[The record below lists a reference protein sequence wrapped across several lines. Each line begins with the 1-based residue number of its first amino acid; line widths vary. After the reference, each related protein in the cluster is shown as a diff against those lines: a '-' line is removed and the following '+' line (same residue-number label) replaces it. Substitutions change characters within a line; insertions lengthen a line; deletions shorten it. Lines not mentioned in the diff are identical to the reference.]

1 MDFFPFLRKYRHLPR
16 ALRDV
21 ASLNLF
27 VGAAAILS
35 DLIQLLNGNLE
46 LPIGGIISV
55 MIGLGLLDLNPLA
68 RSTQIFLLRASLFF
82 VLPVFVLGSIGMTV
96 AGKDVLPDLLAGKA
110 VVAAAAVILFGIGLS
125 VWELRVL
132 NRPAIRELFGDGQA
146 FATILPSGS
155 VPKVPILPLPSA
167 PEPTLNKREA
177 ERQPRV

>member
-27 VGAAAILS
+27 VGAGAILS
-35 DLIQLLNGNLE
+35 DLVQLLNGNPE
-46 LPIGGIISV
+46 LPIGGMISV

-68 RSTQIFLLRASLFF
+68 RSTQMFLLRASLYV
-82 VLPVFVLGSIGMTV
+82 VLPLFVLGSIGMTV
-96 AGKDVLPDLLAGKA
+96 AGKDVFRDLLAGNA
-110 VVAAAAVILFGIGLS
+110 VAAAAVIIVSIGLS

-132 NRPAIRELFGDGQA
+132 NRPAIRELFGKGQT

-155 VPKVPILPLPSA
+155 VPRVPSLPLPA
-167 PEPTLNKREA
+167 GPEPSLKRREE
-177 ERQPRV
+177 ERVPRV